1 MKPTPRW
8 GPLPWFVL
16 VLTLLMILLVVVLP
30 PLVLDKT
37 PPAWV
42 LRNADRVARWH
53 GDPEPVLA
61 EWFETTRGEAWEIMT
76 ATSGTAQP
84 SPSPSPD
91 ASATALDSSPASAP
105 LPSPSPVEDPEREVV
120 VVVMR
125 GRFDS
130 APPGGP
136 PPPDSPE
143 RWIVVAYD
151 ALTRVRWK
159 TAVLDAAPPLPDE
172 ASTFEFK

>member
-16 VLTLLMILLVVVLP
+16 VLTLLMFLLVVVLP

-42 LRNADRVARWH
+42 VRAADRVARWH
-53 GDPEPVLA
+53 GDPEPISV
-61 EWFETTRGEAWEIMT
+61 EWFETTRGEAWKIMT
-76 ATSGTAQP
+76 STAGEAE
-84 SPSPSPD
+84 PSPSPD
-91 ASATALDSSPASAP
+91 ASATALDPSPAPAP
-105 LPSPSPVEDPEREVV
+105 RPTPTAVEQPGREVV
-120 VVVMR
+120 VVVLR

-159 TAVLDAAPPLPDE
+159 TVVLDAAPALPDE
-172 ASTFEFK
+172 ASTFEFEFK